1 MLFGALPCGL
11 TYGIRR
17 FVESSPEMFDGIL
30 SPEAH
35 TQWRLVALVT
45 LFAAFVCYRP
55 PKTFVAS
62 FARLEVP
69 DEWRGQM
76 AVQYQTL
83 VYGICMLSFGFHLSA
98 GDTRAAS
105 QALLP
110 ACVFL
115 DNWMASCT
123 LQAFQ
128 RRRRLWMC
136 IMGPIHIAT
145 IPLRASRPMSGAAWP
160 ATMLFPVT
168 GALLH
173 DSVTTHLAEALFM
186 NALIF
191 VDTSMSSNALRI
203 AASISTLFSLVVLL
217 VKILMFSRLPCHIR
231 LDDDATQ
238 LTAKASCGETCDIE
252 QSAQL
257 MTLDPHV
264 SCWHTPCTKPLHS
277 HRIN

>member
-30 SPEAH
+30 APEAH

-45 LFAAFVCYRP
+45 LFAAFVCYWP

-69 DEWRGQM
+69 EEWRGQM
-76 AVQYQTL
+76 AVHYQTL
-83 VYGICMLSFGFHLSA
+83 MYGICTLSIGFHLSA
-98 GDTRAAS
+98 GDARAAS
-105 QALLP
+105 QALVP
-110 ACVFL
+110 ACVLL
-115 DNWMASCT
+115 DSWVSTCT

-128 RRRRLWMC
+128 RRRRLMMC

-145 IPLRASRPMSGAAWP
+145 IPLRASRPLSGAAWP

-191 VDTSMSSNALRI
+191 VDTSMSNNALRI
-203 AASISTLFSLVVLL
+203 AAAISTLFSLVVLL
-217 VKILMFSRLPCHIR
+217 VKIMMFSKLPCQDNK
-231 LDDDATQ
+231 LDDDAAQ
-238 LTAKASCGETCDIE
+238 LTAKASCAETCDIE
-252 QSAQL
+252 QSPSL
-257 MTLDPHV
+257 
-264 SCWHTPCTKPLHS
+264 
-277 HRIN
+277 